1 MKKGIVTLACLVAT
15 VNFAYS
21 QTEKPQIEKGSGI
34 LSLDVPFSISGS
46 SSTFQNNGPKY
57 NSVSFT
63 YTPFLSGGYFVTRN
77 FMIGANLGMQ
87 HGLARSKN
95 GLDPVQKFSNP
106 VFLNTGIMLRYYH
119 FFNPKFGIYGQFTA
133 NYIRQMNKTQT
144 TGGTMNGVSI
154 GWAPRLVYLPKPN
167 LGINL
172 GFGELNYTHRR
183 QVNNGNTT
191 FTGNSFNFL
200 PSFNVGVSYFFR
212 KK

>member
-1 MKKGIVTLACLVAT
+1 MKKGIFALACIVAT
-15 VNFAYS
+15 VNFTYS
-21 QTEKPQIEKGSGI
+21 QTEKPQMEKGSGI
-34 LSLDVPFSISGS
+34 LSLDVPFSIAGS
-46 SSTFQNNGPKY
+46 NTNVQGNGLKY

-87 HGLARSKN
+87 HGLGRSKS

-119 FFNPKFGIYGQFTA
+119 FFSPKLGIYGQFTA

-144 TGGTMNGVSI
+144 TGSTLNGVSL
-154 GWAPRLVYLPKPN
+154 GWAPRLVYMPKPN

-172 GFGELNYTHRR
+172 GFGELNYTHSRLI
-183 QVNNGNTT
+183 NNGNTLS
-191 FTGNSFNFL
+191 TGNSFNFL